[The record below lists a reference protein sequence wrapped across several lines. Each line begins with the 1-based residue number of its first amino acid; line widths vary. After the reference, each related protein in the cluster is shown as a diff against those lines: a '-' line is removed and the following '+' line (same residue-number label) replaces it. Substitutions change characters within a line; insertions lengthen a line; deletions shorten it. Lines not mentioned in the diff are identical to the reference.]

1 MRLLLVEDDQH
12 LGDTVQRALQ
22 LEGYAVD
29 WLTEGNTVVS
39 ATMTTPYDLI
49 VLDVGLPGMDGYQVV
64 TALRDKRNRI
74 PVLMLTARDAIPDR
88 ISGLDAGADDY
99 LTKPF
104 DIDELFA
111 RIRSLI
117 RRSGDNTSNEM
128 VAGNLNF
135 DSSNRSV
142 TFAGDAVDLTAREL
156 AILEVLLRNKNRFVT
171 KEKLED
177 SLYSWGQE
185 ISSNTIEVY
194 VSRLRKR
201 FGTDFIQTKRGLGY
215 KVQS

>member
-156 AILEVLLRNKNRFVT
+156 AILEVLLRNKDRFVT

>member
-29 WLTEGNTVVS
+29 WLTKGNTVVS

-64 TALRDKRNRI
+64 AALRDKRNPI
-74 PVLMLTARDAIPDR
+74 PVLMLTARDAISDR

-135 DSSNRSV
+135 DSSNRTV
-142 TFAGDAVDLTAREL
+142 TFAGDTIDLTAREL
-156 AILEVLLRNKNRFVT
+156 AILEVLLRNKDRFVT

-201 FGTDFIQTKRGLGY
+201 FGTEFIQTKRGLGY